1 MKKEFE
7 IIGNTIINRSF
18 NENVFQIVDRIPA
31 GFFIWN
37 IGANMKSTEWIP
49 LCENLHPEDKEDYS
63 INPDTLKAIKLPENE
78 VQLLRDAAQFGI
90 NSLATAEKA
99 LKSHRRGS
107 MSDRKRDRAKKVID
121 IFCRISK

>member
-31 GFFIWN
+31 GFSIWN

-78 VQLLRDAAQFGI
+78 VQLLR
-90 NSLATAEKA
+90 T
-99 LKSHRRGS
+99 R
-107 MSDRKRDRAKKVID
+107 
-121 IFCRISK
+121 RISVLIALQPLKKHLRAADAVT

>member
-7 IIGNTIINRSF
+7 IIGTTIINRSF

-31 GFFIWN
+31 GFSIWN

-78 VQLLRDAAQFGI
+78 VQLLRDAAHFGV

-99 LKSHRRGS
+99 LKSHRRGY
-107 MSDRKRDRAKKVID
+107 MSDRKREQAEKVID
-121 IFCRISK
+121 IFRRISE

>member
-31 GFFIWN
+31 GFSIWN

>member
-49 LCENLHPEDKEDYS
+49 LCENLHPEDKDDYH
-63 INPDTLKAIKLPENE
+63 INPATLKAIRVTPEEWEKLSK
-78 VQLLRDAAQFGI
+78 AAGYGVNNLQT
-90 NSLATAEKA
+90 ATNA
-99 LKSHRRGS
+99 LKSKRRGY
-107 MSDRKRDRAKKVID
+107 MSDRRRSLAKLTID
-121 IFCRISK
+121 IFMRLS